1 MKYKQAIR
9 VNGSV
14 DDIMKLP
21 CVRSCTKVYSSTGM
35 YYKFGF
41 YPLSMVHSHPYNQAV
56 QGDWI
61 CQNQNGKWDVLSN
74 EEYRR
79 NEVQG

>member
-14 DDIMKLP
+14 DGIMKLP
-21 CVRSCTKVYSSTGM
+21 CVRSCTKMYSSTGR
-35 YYKFGF
+35 YYKFDF
-41 YPLSMVHSHPYNQAV
+41 FPLTMAHPHPFNQAV
-56 QGDWI
+56 TGDWI
-61 CQNQNGKWDVLSN
+61 CQDYNNLLHVLSDQ
-74 EEYRR
+74 EYKR